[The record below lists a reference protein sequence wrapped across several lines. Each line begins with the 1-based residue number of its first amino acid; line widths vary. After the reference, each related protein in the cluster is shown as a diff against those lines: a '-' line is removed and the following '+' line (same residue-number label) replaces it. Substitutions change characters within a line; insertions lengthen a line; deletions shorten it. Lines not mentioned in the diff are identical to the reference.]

1 MSQRTANQ
9 VLDSLHG
16 NDLVQN
22 IRTLVEEKIR
32 LRVIARNVGLTLRQ
46 LKFVMKKNNIRARSF
61 STIPDEELDKLTTEI
76 IQLHPTIGI
85 CSNIFIPSKITY
97 T

>member
-32 LRVIARNVGLTLRQ
+32 LRVIARNVGNF
-46 LKFVMKKNNIRARSF
+46 KAAKVC
-61 STIPDEELDKLTTEI
+61 DEEK
-76 IQLHPTIGI
+76 QHQ
-85 CSNIFIPSKITY
+85 SKIIFHY
-97 T
+97 S